1 MAEKLFNLAARN
13 KGGIRQVE
21 KVNTHNLF
29 RMPWSMSDNAFT
41 WLEITR
47 RCDLNCSY
55 CYQKSD
61 PESNK
66 TLFQIEQ
73 ELIATLGL
81 RKTDTVF
88 ITGGEPLLHPDLDAI
103 VKMVKSY
110 RVKPVLM
117 TNGNRLNEEKV
128 ISLKESGLFG
138 FVIHVDRGQDRPGWK
153 GKPEK
158 ALNNLR
164 QAYAD
169 MIYKAGGMIC
179 GFNTTIL
186 PETLNELPDIVEWTV
201 KNIDKVCTNTI
212 IPVRVLGKENGWDLY
227 VNNKRIKYEETAFS
241 TREYA
246 TKTHRDLTSS
256 DLIRQVKRV
265 MPDFTANAFLGGTE
279 VPDAPKWLFSNVV
292 GTKDKVYGF
301 MGPCAMELMQNGY
314 HFLKG
319 RYLSFL
325 KPSMYGMGKLMFPLG
340 IMDRGIRKSFLSYIS
355 RCLKNPLNLF
365 KKVYV
370 QSLLILQPQDILEDG
385 RQDLCDGCPN
395 KTYHN
400 GALISACRKEEY
412 VRFGGMVILRKK
424 AGEKKVTVYDW
435 SDKLYEEYTFHNLKF
450 NVGLNEKDF
459 DPDNDQYN
467 FF

>member
-1 MAEKLFNLAARN
+1 MAEKLFKLTTWN
-13 KGGIRQVE
+13 KESLRYVD

-55 CYQKSD
+55 CYQTSD

-66 TLFQIEQ
+66 SLFQIEQ
-73 ELIATLGL
+73 ELISMLGL
-81 RKTDTVF
+81 RKTDTIF
-88 ITGGEPLLHPDLDAI
+88 ITGGEPLLHPDLEAI

-110 RVKPVLM
+110 RIKPVLM
-117 TNGNRLNEEKV
+117 TNGNRLNDDRVKT
-128 ISLKESGLFG
+128 LKEAGLFG
-138 FVIHVDRGQDRPGWK
+138 FIIHVDRGQERPGWK
-153 GKPEK
+153 DKPEK

-164 QAYAD
+164 QEYAD

-186 PETLNELPDIVEWTV
+186 PETLHELPDIVEWTV
-201 KNIDKVCTNTI
+201 SNIDRVCTNTI
-212 IPVRVLGKENGWDLY
+212 IPVRVLGNDNAWDLY
-227 VNNKRIKYEETAFS
+227 VNGKRINYEETAFS

-246 TKTHRDLTSS
+246 SKTNKDLTST
-256 DLIRQVKRV
+256 DLIRQVKKVIPGFR
-265 MPDFTANAFLGGTE
+265 ANSFLGGTE
-279 VPDAPKWLFSNVV
+279 VPDAPKWLFSNVI
-292 GTKDKVYGF
+292 GTKDKILGF
-301 MGPCAMELMQNGY
+301 MGSNAMELIQNGY

-319 RYLSFL
+319 KYLSFL
-325 KPSMYGMGKLMFPLG
+325 KPRMYGMGKTMFPIG
-340 IMDRGIRKSFLSYIS
+340 VIDRDIRKASLSYLID
-355 RCLKNPLNLF
+355 CLKNPLNIF
-365 KKVYV
+365 KKLYV

-412 VRFGGMVILRKK
+412 VRFGGMVTLKK
-424 AGEKKVTVYDW
+424 K
-435 SDKLYEEYTFHNLKF
+435 EEAMSYQKQQGGKF
-450 NVGLNEKDF
+450 ASC
-459 DPDNDQYN
+459 
-467 FF
+467 

>member
-1 MAEKLFNLAARN
+1 MAEKLLNLAARN
-13 KGGIRQVE
+13 KEGIKQVE
-21 KVNTHNLF
+21 KVSTHNLF

-88 ITGGEPLLHPDLDAI
+88 ITGGEPLLHPDLEAI
-103 VKMVKSY
+103 VKTVKAY

-117 TNGNRLNEEKV
+117 TNGNRLNEDKV
-128 ISLKESGLFG
+128 KALKEAGLFG
-138 FVIHVDRGQDRPGWK
+138 FIIHVDRGQDRPAWK
-153 GKPEK
+153 DKTEK
-158 ALNNLR
+158 LLNNLR
-164 QAYAD
+164 QEYAD
-169 MIYKAGGMIC
+169 MIHKAGGMIC

-186 PETLNELPDIVEWTV
+186 PETINELPDIVEWTV

-212 IPVRVLGKENGWDLY
+212 IPVRVLGKETDWDLY

-246 TKTHRDLTSS
+246 TKTHKELTSP

-265 MPDFTANAFLGGTE
+265 IPNFKANSFLGGTE
-279 VPDAPKWLFSNVV
+279 VPDAPKWLFSNVI
-292 GTKDKVYGF
+292 GTKEKIYGF
-301 MGPCAMELMQNGY
+301 MGSGAMELMQNGY
-314 HFLKG
+314 HFFKG

-325 KPSMYGMGKLMFPLG
+325 KTFMYGMGKMMFPLG
-340 IMDRGIRKSFLSYIS
+340 IMDRDIRKSLFSYLVG
-355 RCLKNPLNLF
+355 CLKNPLNLF
-365 KKVYV
+365 EKVYI

-400 GALISACRKEEY
+400 GGLVSACRKEEY
-412 VRFGGMVILRKK
+412 VRFGGMVTLKK
-424 AGEKKVTVYDW
+424 RVNVK
-435 SDKLYEEYTFHNLKF
+435 NLLTRSHQFK
-450 NVGLNEKDF
+450 
-459 DPDNDQYN
+459 
-467 FF
+467 